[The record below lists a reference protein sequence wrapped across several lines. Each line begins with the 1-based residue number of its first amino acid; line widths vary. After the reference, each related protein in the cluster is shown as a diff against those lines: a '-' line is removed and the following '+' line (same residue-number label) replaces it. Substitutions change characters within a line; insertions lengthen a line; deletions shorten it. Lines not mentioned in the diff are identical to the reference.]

1 VDRDFKETKEMKP
14 QRWNYGAFDS
24 QDTDMKQIEIPDK
37 NDAGLTV
44 LSEITRKLVLSVQTS
59 NHIAFIL
66 SSAKEILNASA
77 SSVILVDEK
86 KGELFFE
93 FADGNVGGMI
103 TQVRLNIASGIA
115 GWVAREGKPLI
126 VNDVKSDQRFSKDVD
141 RITGF
146 ATRSI
151 ICVPILVQSQVIG
164 VIEVVN
170 RKDGSEFREQDL
182 EVLKVLAKLAAT
194 AIDRVRLNEA
204 LVYGYI
210 NAVNALATT
219 IDNKDPFTRE
229 HSYRVKE
236 YALMGARSLQLPQPQ
251 LDIIEY
257 AGLLHDVG
265 KIIIPNE
272 TLRKSEPLT
281 PEEWAIMRKHP
292 STGADIIATMPRLE
306 EVGNLVR
313 YHHERYDGK
322 GYPEG
327 LNGEEIPIGARL
339 LAVADAFDTMT
350 TKRSYRNAVSLE
362 VAVEELRKCSGKQ
375 FSALAVEAFICGV
388 MKQKQLVPEHIHA
401 PRGRLILPNSPVIK
415 GIRVPNT

>member
-1 VDRDFKETKEMKP
+1 MERNFKETKEMKP
-14 QRWNYGAFDS
+14 QGRNYGSFDS
-24 QDTDMKQIEIPDK
+24 QNADMKQIEISDK
-37 NDAGLTV
+37 NDEELTV

-86 KGELFFE
+86 KKELFFE
-93 FADGNVGGMI
+93 FADGNVGGLI
-103 TQVRLNIASGIA
+103 TQVRINIASGIA

-126 VNDVKSDQRFSKDVD
+126 VNDVKSDQRFSVDLD

-146 ATRSI
+146 VTRSI

-170 RKDGSEFREQDL
+170 RKDGSDFREQDL
-182 EVLKVLAKLAAT
+182 EVLKVLANIAAT

-236 YALMGARSLQLPQPQ
+236 YALMGARSLQLPQRQ
-251 LDIIEY
+251 LDVIEY

-265 KIIIPNE
+265 KIVIPNE
-272 TLRKSEPLT
+272 ILRKSEPLT
-281 PEEWAIMRKHP
+281 PEEWATMRRHP
-292 STGADIIATMPRLE
+292 STGSDIIATMPRLD

-313 YHHERYDGK
+313 YHHERYDGT
-322 GYPEG
+322 GYPDG

-350 TKRSYRNAVSLE
+350 TKRSYRGNVSLE
-362 VAVEELRKCSGKQ
+362 VAVEELRKYSGKQ
-375 FSALAVEAFICGV
+375 FSALAVEAFICGL
-388 MKQKQLVPEHIHA
+388 MKQKQFVPEHIHA
-401 PRGRLILPNSPVIK
+401 PRGKLILPSKPLIK

>member
-59 NHIAFIL
+59 NHIEFIL

-86 KGELFFE
+86 KRELFFE
-93 FADGNVGGMI
+93 FADGNVGGLI
-103 TQVRLNIASGIA
+103 TQVRINIASGIA
-115 GWVAREGKPLI
+115 GWVVREGKPLI
-126 VNDVKSDQRFSKDVD
+126 VNDVKSDERFSADVD
-141 RITGF
+141 KITGF
-146 ATRSI
+146 VTRSI

-170 RKDGSEFREQDL
+170 RKDGSDFREQDL
-182 EVLKVLAKLAAT
+182 EVLKVLANIAAT

-210 NAVNALATT
+210 NAVNALAAT

-236 YALMGARSLQLPQPQ
+236 YALMGARSLQLPQRQ

-265 KIIIPNE
+265 KIVIPNE
-272 TLRKSEPLT
+272 ILRKSEPLT
-281 PEEWAIMRKHP
+281 PEEWATMRRHP
-292 STGADIIATMPRLE
+292 STGADIIATMPRLD

-313 YHHERYDGK
+313 YHHERYDGT
-322 GYPEG
+322 GYPNG

-350 TKRSYRNAVSLE
+350 TKRSYRGSVSLE

-375 FSALAVEAFICGV
+375 FSALAVEAFICV
-388 MKQKQLVPEHIHA
+388 LMKQKQLVLEQIHG
-401 PRGRLILPNSPVIK
+401 PRGRLILPSNSVTRGGRLSKI
-415 GIRVPNT
+415 

>member
-1 VDRDFKETKEMKP
+1 MERNFKETKEMKP
-14 QRWNYGAFDS
+14 QGWNSGSLGSKDR
-24 QDTDMKQIEIPDK
+24 DMKQIEIPDK
-37 NDAGLTV
+37 NDEGLTV

-86 KGELFFE
+86 KKELFFE
-93 FADGNVGGMI
+93 FADGNVGGLI
-103 TQVRLNIASGIA
+103 TQVRINIASGIA

-126 VNDVKSDQRFSKDVD
+126 VNDVKSDQRFSVDLD

-146 ATRSI
+146 VTRSI

-170 RKDGSEFREQDL
+170 RKDGSDFREQDL
-182 EVLKVLAKLAAT
+182 EVLKVLANIAAT

-236 YALMGARSLQLPQPQ
+236 YALMGARSLQLPQRQ

-265 KIIIPNE
+265 KIVIPNE
-272 TLRKSEPLT
+272 ILRKSEPLT
-281 PEEWAIMRKHP
+281 PEEWATMRRHP
-292 STGADIIATMPRLE
+292 STGADIIATMPRLD

-313 YHHERYDGK
+313 YHHERYDGT
-322 GYPEG
+322 GYPDG

-350 TKRSYRNAVSLE
+350 TKRSYRGNVSLE
-362 VAVEELRKCSGKQ
+362 VAVEELRKYSGKQ
-375 FSALAVEAFICGV
+375 FSALAVEAFICGL
-388 MKQKQLVPEHIHA
+388 MKQKQFVPEHIHA
-401 PRGRLILPNSPVIK
+401 PRGKLILPSNPLIK